1 MLLLE
6 ISLINFHFVECG
18 KIFNNNSVKRLLAH
32 GKEKKVSYLMTD
44 FLYEDRDWVI
54 SWSGMEENVSEIN

>member
-44 FLYEDRDWVI
+44 FLYEDRD
-54 SWSGMEENVSEIN
+54 